1 MKSLIID
8 GEHLTLEDVGSIVE
22 KGGVIEIAE
31 EAKERVQQCRNVVEN
46 SIKAGRIIYGVNTG
60 FGKFSDVHIADSQL
74 EQLQENLVMSHAAG
88 VGDPLPPEIVRA
100 ILILKANTLVKGYS
114 GCRMII
120 IERLLQMLEF
130 NVLPVIP
137 EKGSVGASGDLAP
150 LAHLALVLI
159 GMGEAF
165 YKGKKMSS
173 ADAMKSAGLKT
184 VKLKAKEGLALLNG
198 TQVSTAIA
206 SIALLRLENL
216 IKHADIIGALS
227 TEALMGT
234 PVAFDERIQ
243 AVRSLNGQRQ
253 AAQNLSNLLRGSQ
266 IVESH
271 KHCHKIQDAY
281 SLRCMP
287 QVHGAV
293 REAAAFIRSILG
305 VEINSATDNPLI
317 FPEDGE
323 VLSGGNFHAQPISL
337 ASDVLAIAAA
347 QLSNISERRIEY
359 MLDPCTSDMAG
370 FLTEEGGLNSGFM
383 VAQVTAA
390 SLVSENKVL
399 CHPASVDSIPTSAN
413 KEDFVSMASHASR
426 KALEVVKNAEK
437 ILAIELL
444 CATQGFDFKS
454 MPSSHAINKVVQIV
468 RSKIPHWDKDR
479 LMYPDIENACNLI
492 RSSELKNSVEE
503 FIQIL

>member
-1 MKSLIID
+1 MKPLIID
-8 GEHLTLEDVGSIVE
+8 GEHLTIGDVGL
-22 KGGVIEIAE
+22 IAE
-31 EAKERVQQCRNVVEN
+31 RGGLVRIAENAKKRVHKCRNVIEKV
-46 SIKAGRIIYGVNTG
+46 IKEGKIIYGVNTG
-60 FGKFSDVHIADSQL
+60 FGKFSDVRIADDQL
-74 EQLQENLVMSHAAG
+74 EQLQDNLVMSHAAG
-88 VGDPLPPEIVRA
+88 VGNPLPPEIVRA
-100 ILILKANTLVKGYS
+100 ILLLKANTLVKGYS
-114 GCRMII
+114 GCRLLI
-120 IERLLQMLEF
+120 IERLLQMLQS

-159 GMGEAF
+159 GMGEA
-165 YKGKKMSS
+165 YYNGKKMSG
-173 ADAMKSAGLKT
+173 AEAMKAARLELI
-184 VKLKAKEGLALLNG
+184 KLKAKEGLALLNG

-206 SIALLRLENL
+206 AIALLRLENL
-216 IKHADIIGALS
+216 IKHADIIGVLS
-227 TEALMGT
+227 MEALMGT
-234 PVAFDERIQ
+234 PVAFDERIHK
-243 AVRSLNGQRQ
+243 VRGLSGQRK
-253 AAQNLSNLLRGSQ
+253 AAQNLSNLLRDSQ

-293 REAAAFIRSILG
+293 REAAVFIRSILS

-317 FPEDGE
+317 FPEDGT

-347 QLSNISERRIEY
+347 QLSNISERRIEF

-370 FLTEEGGLNSGFM
+370 FLTKEGGLNSGFM
-383 VAQVTAA
+383 IAQVTAA

-413 KEDFVSMASHASR
+413 KEDFVSMSSHACR
-426 KALEVVKNAEK
+426 KALEIVKNAEN
-437 ILAIELL
+437 IMAIELL
-444 CATQGFDFKS
+444 CATQGFDFKQ
-454 MPSSHAINKVVQIV
+454 MSSSPAINTVVEII

-479 LMYPDIENACNLI
+479 VMYPDIEAACDLLK
-492 RSSELKNSVEE
+492 SGELLRAVEKFVE
-503 FIQIL
+503 IL